1 MSTIDWQ
8 DDFLVGHNEIDEEH
22 RTFVQLIQQLETCRD
37 AEVLQNLKELISGT
51 EMHFAFEDR
60 LMVEMNFPPRDC
72 HMEEHQAVLKSGYE
86 VLDLVNKGK
95 YETARRYASE
105 LAKWF
110 PAHVAQLDSALAHWI
125 TKQKYGA
132 KPIVLKRKSL

>member
-1 MSTIDWQ
+1 M
-8 DDFLVGHNEIDEEH
+8 VGHNEIDEEH

-51 EMHFAFEDR
+51 ETHFAFDDR

-86 VLDLVNKGK
+86 VLDLVFLIENGSLN
-95 YETARRYASE
+95 TLSPR
-105 LAKWF
+105 LI
-110 PAHVAQLDSALAHWI
+110 D
-125 TKQKYGA
+125 
-132 KPIVLKRKSL
+132 KSLKKQAIPAP